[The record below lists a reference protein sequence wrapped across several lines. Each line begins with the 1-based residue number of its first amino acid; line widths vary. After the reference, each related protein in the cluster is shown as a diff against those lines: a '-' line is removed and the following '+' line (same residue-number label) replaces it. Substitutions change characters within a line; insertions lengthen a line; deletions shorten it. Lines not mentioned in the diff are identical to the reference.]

1 MQKKRPHR
9 INEEIRA
16 KQVRVIDEN
25 KKQIGIMDVEKALEL
40 AYEKGLDLVEVA
52 PNADPPVVR
61 IMDYGKFLYE
71 QQKKQQEA
79 KKHQKQIK
87 VKEIQ
92 MRPRIGDH
100 DLDVK
105 VKKIREFIEDGNKV
119 KIRIR
124 LRGRERGKPE
134 LLRDMVE
141 KLLSK
146 VGDIVDIESPLKV
159 EGPMGIMVLGPKK
172 QKGGSKN
179 A

>member
-1 MQKKRPHR
+1 MQRKRPHR

-52 PNADPPVVR
+52 PNANPPVVR

>member
-1 MQKKRPHR
+1 MQRKRPHR

>member
-1 MQKKRPHR
+1 MQRKRPHR

-16 KQVRVIDEN
+16 REVRVIDEN
-25 KKQIGIMDVEKALEL
+25 KQQLGIMDVRKALEI

-52 PNADPPVVR
+52 PNANPPVVR

-71 QQKKQQEA
+71 QQKKQHEA

-100 DLDVK
+100 DLEVK

-134 LLRDMVE
+134 LLKEIVE
-141 KLLSK
+141 KLMNK
-146 VGDIVDIESPLKV
+146 VGDIVEVETPLKV
-159 EGPMGIMVLGPKK
+159 EGPMGIMVLGPKR